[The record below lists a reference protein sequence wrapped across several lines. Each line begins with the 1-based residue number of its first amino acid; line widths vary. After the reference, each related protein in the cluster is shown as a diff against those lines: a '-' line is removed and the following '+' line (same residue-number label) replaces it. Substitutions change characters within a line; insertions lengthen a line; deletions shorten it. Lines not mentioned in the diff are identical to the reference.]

1 LSGKEHPHKINERL
15 VIAYFRRVTSKDI
28 DGLVSLFSDDAVIF
42 QPFSK
47 STIVGKSQIEMF
59 LKTVIM
65 ANSDMQRELNIET
78 ARDENSRLIV
88 FVDFLKSSILK
99 GKFTF
104 EVDDSKK
111 SKLEGRIK
119 SLKIEFVD

>member
-1 LSGKEHPHKINERL
+1 MSEKEHLLKINEQI
-15 VIAYFRRVTSKDI
+15 VIEYFRRVTSKDI

-47 STIVGKSQIEMF
+47 SAIVGKSQIEMF

-65 ANSDMQRELNIET
+65 ANSGMQRELNIET
-78 ARDENSRLIV
+78 AGDEYSRLIV